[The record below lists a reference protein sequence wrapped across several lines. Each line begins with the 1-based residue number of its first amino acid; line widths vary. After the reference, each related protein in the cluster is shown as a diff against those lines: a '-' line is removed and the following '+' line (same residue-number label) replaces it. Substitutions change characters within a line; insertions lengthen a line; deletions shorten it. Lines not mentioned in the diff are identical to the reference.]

1 MLVVATRPPTARS
14 RAEQQLFKNITKHRS
29 ALLCCEVDTLSLEQ
43 TRKSNFSS
51 SLRLQLYGRRLTTTI
66 GLLFSA
72 VVVVVGSKTKITQ
85 NCILFLLWHCVFEN
99 DDDDPT
105 FYYIVL
111 LWLWLHNERD
121 KRWQQQS
128 PTAPPVAAAFTSVER
143 ER

>member
-72 VVVVVGSKTKITQ
+72 VVVVVGPKTKITQ
-85 NCILFLLWHCVFEN
+85 NCICFYFDFVYLRMMMMTRRFIILFFCDCDCIMKGTN
-99 DDDDPT
+99 DDSS
-105 FYYIVL
+105 
-111 LWLWLHNERD
+111 
-121 KRWQQQS
+121 S
-128 PTAPPVAAAFTSVER
+128 PPLPR
-143 ER
+143 Q